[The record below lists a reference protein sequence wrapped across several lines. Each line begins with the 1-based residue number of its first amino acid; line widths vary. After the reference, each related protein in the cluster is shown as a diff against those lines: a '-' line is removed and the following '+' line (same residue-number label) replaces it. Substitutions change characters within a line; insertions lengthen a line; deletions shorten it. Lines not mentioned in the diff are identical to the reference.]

1 MSAYDHLI
9 QWCASEAADKRKYV
23 ERMESGAITLQ
34 QHVGD
39 SVLDITRSALQID
52 KLKLDELE
60 ALLHTIAAS
69 AERGD
74 ASQKQQQGYR
84 APSASADMAERA
96 SGPQA

>member
-9 QWCASEAADKRKYV
+9 QWCASEAADKRKYI
-23 ERMESGAITLQ
+23 ERMESGAITLR

-39 SVLDITRSALQID
+39 SVLDITRSALHID

-74 ASQKQQQGYR
+74 ASQKQEAYR
-84 APSASADMAERA
+84 AASTAADMAERA
-96 SGPQA
+96 PGPQA